1 MLVNKA
7 IILLLQIYLKLTAD
21 RYLTME
27 RKYGISVFKVI
38 DQIQELSP
46 CAAVRYRI
54 KRILKQEVD
63 PELFDEF
70 YNSKW
75 VELLKANQLDDGGY
89 GRFHSR
95 NSKIKQ
101 KFPTTEIAINS
112 MKMLDIQ
119 RGNFLV
125 DKLCDYMEKILKNEI
140 EWPDGF
146 EKNKWYRP
154 AQPLFVASKL
164 SIFGSNCK
172 EYKEIFNCWHTILKE
187 AFAGG
192 EYNKDRTNKISK
204 ELLGC
209 DIDGSYIGLNS
220 IYLIE
225 LFGNMQAEISD
236 VLKQNY
242 LKWLHHNGKVIC
254 YTSVILNQ
262 GFDNNF
268 SELYNVYFLLSKFPC
283 FKIEF
288 EEELSCLKDKR
299 NQDGFWNFG
308 KDFSCQKL
316 SDDWRSQDKMNIDHT
331 IMALLLF
338 DNG

>member
-1 MLVNKA
+1 MFT
-7 IILLLQIYLKLTAD
+7 IID
-21 RYLTME
+21 R
-27 RKYGISVFKVI
+27 
-38 DQIQELSP
+38 IQELSP

-54 KRILKQEVD
+54 KRIHRQEID
-63 PELFDEF
+63 QKLFDEF

-101 KFPTTEIAINS
+101 KFPTTEIAIDS
-112 MKMLDIQ
+112 MKMLDLK

-125 DKLCDYMEKILKNEI
+125 DKVSDYMEKILKHEI

-146 EKNKWYRP
+146 EKNKWYRS

-172 EYKEIFNCWHTILKE
+172 EYKEICNCWHSILKE
-187 AFAGG
+187 AFVDG

-220 IYLIE
+220 IYLLE
-225 LFGNMQAEISD
+225 LFGNIQAEISHE
-236 VLKQNY
+236 LKQNY
-242 LKWLHHNGKVIC
+242 LKWLHRNGKGIG
-254 YTSVILNQ
+254 YTNVILNQ
-262 GFDNNF
+262 GFNNNF
-268 SELYNVYFLLSKFPC
+268 SELYKVYFLLSKFPG

-308 KDFSCQKL
+308 KNFSCQKL
-316 SDDWRSQDKMNIDHT
+316 SDDWRSQDKMKIDHT
-331 IMALLLF
+331 IMILLLF
-338 DNG
+338 DNT

>member
-1 MLVNKA
+1 M
-7 IILLLQIYLKLTAD
+7 
-21 RYLTME
+21 
-27 RKYGISVFKVI
+27 SVFYVI
-38 DQIQELSP
+38 DRIQELSP

-54 KRILKQEVD
+54 KRILKQEID
-63 PELFDEF
+63 SELFDEF

-95 NSKIKQ
+95 DSKIKQ
-101 KFPTTEIAINS
+101 KYPTTEIAIDS
-112 MKMLDIQ
+112 IKMLDIQ

-146 EKNKWYRP
+146 ERNKWYRP

-172 EYKEIFNCWHTILKE
+172 EYIEVFNCWHTILKE
-187 AFAGG
+187 AFADG
-192 EYNKDRTNKISK
+192 EKDRTNKISK

-209 DIDGSYIGLNS
+209 GIDGSYIGLNS

-236 VLKQNY
+236 ELKQNY
-242 LKWLHHNGKVIC
+242 LKWLHHSGKVIG
-254 YTSVILNQ
+254 YTSVVLNQ
-262 GFDNNF
+262 GFNNNF
-268 SELYNVYFLLSKFPC
+268 SELYKVVYFLLSKFSC
-283 FKIEF
+283 FKTEF
-288 EEELSCLKDKR
+288 EEELSCLIKKR
-299 NQDGFWNFG
+299 NRDGFWNFG

-316 SDDWRSQDKMNIDHT
+316 SDDWRSQDRMNIDHT

-338 DNG
+338 VSH

>member
-1 MLVNKA
+1 MSEFD
-7 IILLLQIYLKLTAD
+7 IID
-21 RYLTME
+21 R
-27 RKYGISVFKVI
+27 
-38 DQIQELSP
+38 IQELSP

-54 KRILKQEVD
+54 KRILKQEID
-63 PELFDEF
+63 SELFDEF

-75 VELLKANQLDDGGY
+75 VELLKENQLDDGGY

-101 KFPTTEIAINS
+101 KFPTTELAVDSI
-112 MKMLDIQ
+112 KMLDLQ

-125 DKLCDYMEKILKNEI
+125 DKLCDYMDKILKHEV

-146 EKNKWYRP
+146 EKNKWYRS

-164 SIFGSNCK
+164 SVFGSNCK
-172 EYKEIFNCWHTILKE
+172 EYIEIFDCWHTILKE
-187 AFAGG
+187 AFADG
-192 EYNKDRTNKISK
+192 EYNKDRANKISK

-209 DIDGSYIGLNS
+209 EIDGSYIGLNS

-225 LFGNMQAEISD
+225 FFGNMQAAISD
-236 VLKQNY
+236 ELKQSY

-254 YTSVILNQ
+254 YTSVILNR
-262 GFDNNF
+262 GFNNNF
-268 SELYNVYFLLSKFPC
+268 SELYKIYFLLSKFSC
-283 FKIEF
+283 FKTEF
-288 EEELSCLKDKR
+288 EEELSLLKEKR
-299 NQDGFWNFG
+299 NPDGFWNFG

-316 SDDWRSQDKMNIDHT
+316 SDDWRSQDKMNMDHS

-338 DNG
+338 DNK

>member
-1 MLVNKA
+1 M
-7 IILLLQIYLKLTAD
+7 
-21 RYLTME
+21 
-27 RKYGISVFKVI
+27 SVFKVI

-46 CAAVRYRI
+46 SAAVRYRI
-54 KRILKQEVD
+54 KRMLKQEID
-63 PELFDEF
+63 SDLFDEF

-89 GRFHSR
+89 GRFHTR

-101 KFPTTEIAINS
+101 KFPTTEIAIDS
-112 MKMLDIQ
+112 MKMLGIR
-119 RGNFLV
+119 RGNFLI
-125 DKLCDYMEKILKNEI
+125 DKLCDYMEKTLKNEI

-146 EKNKWYRP
+146 EKNRWYRS

-164 SIFGSNCK
+164 SIFGSDCK
-172 EYKEIFNCWHTILKE
+172 EYMEIFKCWHAILKE
-187 AFAGG
+187 AFADG
-192 EYNKDRTNKISK
+192 EYDKDKTNKISK

-225 LFGNMQAEISD
+225 LFGNMHAEIED
-236 VLKQNY
+236 ELKQNY

-254 YTSVILNQ
+254 YSGVILDQ
-262 GFDNNF
+262 GFDNDF
-268 SELYNVYFLLSKFPC
+268 SALYRVYFLLSKFPC
-283 FKIEF
+283 FKTEF
-288 EEELSCLKDKR
+288 EEELSCLMDKR

-316 SDDWRSQDKMNIDHT
+316 SDDWKSQAKMSIDHT

-338 DNG
+338 ENESSLR

>member
-1 MLVNKA
+1 MN
-7 IILLLQIYLKLTAD
+7 
-21 RYLTME
+21 
-27 RKYGISVFKVI
+27 VFKVI
-38 DQIQELSP
+38 DRIQELSP
-46 CAAVRYRI
+46 CVAVRYRI
-54 KRILKQEVD
+54 KRILNQEISS
-63 PELFDEF
+63 ELFDEF

-75 VELLKANQLDDGGY
+75 VELLKTNQLNDGGY
-89 GRFHSR
+89 GRFHSQ

-101 KFPTTEIAINS
+101 KFPTTERATDSI
-112 MKMLDIQ
+112 KMLDIQ
-119 RGNFLV
+119 RGNLLV

-146 EKNKWYRP
+146 ERNRWYRA

-172 EYKEIFNCWHTILKE
+172 EYLEVFNCWHTILRE
-187 AFAGG
+187 AFADG
-192 EYNKDRTNKISK
+192 EYDKERTNKISK

-236 VLKQNY
+236 ELKQNY
-242 LKWLHHNGKVIC
+242 LKWLHHNGKMIG
-254 YTSVILNQ
+254 YTSVILSQ
-262 GFDNNF
+262 GFNNKF
-268 SELYNVYFLLSKFPC
+268 SELYKVYFLLSKFSC
-283 FKIEF
+283 FKKEF
-288 EEELSCLKDKR
+288 EEELDLLIKR
-299 NQDGFWNFG
+299 RNKEGFWNFG

-316 SDDWRSQDKMNIDHT
+316 SDDWRSRDRMNIDHT

-338 DNG
+338 V

>member
-1 MLVNKA
+1 MNVL
-7 IILLLQIYLKLTAD
+7 
-21 RYLTME
+21 
-27 RKYGISVFKVI
+27 KVI

-54 KRILKQEVD
+54 RRILKQEID
-63 PELFDEF
+63 AQLFDEF

-75 VELLKANQLDDGGY
+75 VELLKINQNDDGGY

-101 KFPTTEIAINS
+101 KFPTTEHAVDS
-112 MKMLDIQ
+112 MKMLDIR
-119 RGNFLV
+119 RGNLLV
-125 DKLCDYMEKILKNEI
+125 DKLCDYMEKILKCEI

-146 EKNKWYRP
+146 EKNIWYKP

-172 EYKEIFNCWHTILKE
+172 EYVEIFNCWHNILKE
-187 AFAGG
+187 AFADG
-192 EYNKDRTNKISK
+192 EYNRERTDKISR

-209 DIDGSYIGLNS
+209 SIDGSYIGLNS

-225 LFGNMQAEISD
+225 LFSNMQAEISD
-236 VLKQNY
+236 ELKQNY
-242 LKWLHHNGKVIC
+242 LKWLHYSGKRIG
-254 YTSVILNQ
+254 YTSVVLNQ
-262 GFDNNF
+262 GFNNF
-268 SELYNVYFLLSKFPC
+268 SELYKVYFLLSKFSC
-283 FKIEF
+283 FKAEF
-288 EEELSCLKDKR
+288 EEELNLLKDRR

-308 KDFSCQKL
+308 RKFSCQKL
-316 SDDWRSQDKMNIDHT
+316 SDDWRSQVKMNIDHT

-338 DNG
+338 I